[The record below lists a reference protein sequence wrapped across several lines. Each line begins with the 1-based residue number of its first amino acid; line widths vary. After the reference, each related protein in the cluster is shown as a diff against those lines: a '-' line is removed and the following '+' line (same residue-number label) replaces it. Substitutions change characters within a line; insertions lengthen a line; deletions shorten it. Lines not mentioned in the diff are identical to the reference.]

1 MKAIMKNKVSI
12 SGIDLNIK
20 IEAAENARG
29 TVRWFMDL
37 LGRSELVIKDTNNG
51 TPCIF
56 LKTLEAENIVRYSI
70 LCKNKT
76 EGDERYCKSADGR
89 YSYVAPTEK
98 QDTIGLFNF
107 PLTPSCEKEVR
118 ELIGEARD
126 IFADWWENDMY

>member
-37 LGRSELVIKDTNNG
+37 LGRSELVIKETESG

-56 LKTLEAENIVRYSI
+56 LKTIEAEHSVQYSI

-76 EGDERYCKSADGR
+76 DGDERYCKSADGR
-89 YSYVAPTEK
+89 YSYVAPTKK
-98 QDTIGLFNF
+98 QYTIGLFNF

-118 ELIGEARD
+118 ELIGKARD
-126 IFADWWENDMY
+126 IFADWWENDMA

>member
-37 LGRSELVIKDTNNG
+37 LGRSELVIKDTESG

-56 LKTLEAENIVRYSI
+56 LKTLEAENIIRCSI
-70 LCKNKT
+70 LCKNKA

-98 QDTIGLFNF
+98 QDTIGLFTF

-118 ELIGEARD
+118 ELIGKAKD
-126 IFADWWENDMY
+126 VFADWWENDIA

>member
-12 SGIDLNIK
+12 SDVDLNVK

-29 TVRWFMDL
+29 TVRWFKDL
-37 LGRSELVIKDTNNG
+37 LSRSELVIKDTESG

-56 LKTLEAENIVRYSI
+56 LKTLEAENIIRCSI
-70 LCKNKT
+70 LCKNKA

-98 QDTIGLFNF
+98 QDTIGLFTF

-118 ELIGEARD
+118 ELIGKAKD
-126 IFADWWENDMY
+126 VFADWWENDIA